1 MGNVLRFLILR
12 LYIQV
17 FVVFYYTFP
26 YNINKNPYICKLSFQ
41 QHYDMKDFIKNVGA
55 TIVGIFLFGIII
67 GIFGVMSLV
76 GMVASGQATKNVK
89 ENSVLVLK
97 LQGDL
102 QEQAQDDVLGQLT
115 GNTFNSLGMDAISSA
130 IKKAKA
136 NKDIKGIYLETGILS
151 ADVAQLQE
159 LRDQLV
165 DFKKSGKWI
174 VAYSDNYTQGCY
186 YLATAA
192 DKVYINPE
200 GSINWHG
207 IGSQPMFVKDLL
219 AKFGVKMQV
228 IKVGKYKSATE
239 MFTEE
244 KMSDANREQTQRY
257 IQSLWDNMC
266 KDVSKSRNISVAKL
280 NDLADNGVFVANG
293 KMLLAEKMVDGVKYA
308 DEMKAEVKKLLKL
321 DADKKISQLSIAD
334 MATVKEEGNDGDDE
348 IAVYYAYGD
357 IVDSPAAGSLF
368 SNSHAIV
375 GNDVCKDLEELAN
388 DEDVKA
394 VVIRINSGGGSAYA
408 SEQMWHQIDL
418 LKKKK
423 PVVISMGGMAASGG
437 YYMSCNANYIF
448 AEPTTLTGSI
458 GIFGVIPNFSD
469 LATNKLGLKFDE
481 VKTNRNALFG
491 SQARMMNEEELT
503 FLQGAITRGYHL
515 FRQRVADGRKMSVDQ
530 VEQIAQ
536 GHVFTGEDALKIKL
550 VDELGGLDKAVA
562 KAAAL
567 AKTKSYYTQGYPAP
581 LDFFD
586 QLLQESTDNGSYLD
600 GKLKTSLGTLY
611 EPMKMVNNITTM
623 DRIQARMP
631 WWLNINN

>member
-1 MGNVLRFLILR
+1 
-12 LYIQV
+12 
-17 FVVFYYTFP
+17 
-26 YNINKNPYICKLSFQ
+26 
-41 QHYDMKDFIKNVGA
+41 MKDFIKNVGA

-136 NKDIKGIYLETGILS
+136 NKDIKGIYLETGILG

-266 KDVSKSRNISVAKL
+266 KDVSKSRNISTAKL

-357 IVDSPAAGSLF
+357 IVDTPAAGSLF

-388 DEDVKA
+388 DDDVKA

-515 FRQRVADGRKMSVDQ
+515 FRQRVADGRKMTVDQ

>member
-1 MGNVLRFLILR
+1 M
-12 LYIQV
+12 
-17 FVVFYYTFP
+17 
-26 YNINKNPYICKLSFQ
+26 NKKSYICKSSFQ

-130 IKKAKA
+130 IKKAKV

-165 DFKKSGKWI
+165 NFKKSGKWI

-244 KMSDANREQTQRY
+244 KMSEANREQTQRY
-257 IQSLWDNMC
+257 IQSLWDNIC
-266 KDVSKSRNISVAKL
+266 KDVSKSRNISTAKL
-280 NDLADNGVFVANG
+280 NDLADNGIFVANG

-321 DADKKISQLSIAD
+321 DADKKINQLSIAD

-388 DEDVKA
+388 DDNVKA

-437 YYMSCNANYIF
+437 YYMSCNADYIF

-515 FRQRVADGRKMSVDQ
+515 FRQRVADGRKMTVDQ

-550 VDELGGLDKAVA
+550 VDELGGLNKAVA

-567 AKTKSYYTQGYPAP
+567 AKTNSYYTQGYPAP
-581 LDFFD
+581 REFFD

-631 WWLNINN
+631 WWLNLNN

>member
-1 MGNVLRFLILR
+1 
-12 LYIQV
+12 
-17 FVVFYYTFP
+17 
-26 YNINKNPYICKLSFQ
+26 
-41 QHYDMKDFIKNVGA
+41 MKDFIKNVGA

-266 KDVSKSRNISVAKL
+266 KAVSKSRNISTAKL

-388 DEDVKA
+388 DDDVKA

-448 AEPTTLTGSI
+448 AETTTLTGSI

>member
-1 MGNVLRFLILR
+1 
-12 LYIQV
+12 
-17 FVVFYYTFP
+17 
-26 YNINKNPYICKLSFQ
+26 
-41 QHYDMKDFIKNVGA
+41 MKDFIKNVGA

-136 NKDIKGIYLETGILS
+136 NKDIKGIYLETGILG

-244 KMSDANREQTQRY
+244 KMSEANREQTQRY

-266 KDVSKSRNISVAKL
+266 KDVSKSRNISTAKL
-280 NDLADNGVFVANG
+280 NDLADNGIFVANG

-388 DEDVKA
+388 DDDVKA

-515 FRQRVADGRKMSVDQ
+515 FRQRVADGRKMTVDQ

>member
-1 MGNVLRFLILR
+1 
-12 LYIQV
+12 
-17 FVVFYYTFP
+17 
-26 YNINKNPYICKLSFQ
+26 
-41 QHYDMKDFIKNVGA
+41 MKDFIKNVGA

-280 NDLADNGVFVANG
+280 NDLADNGIFVANG

-388 DEDVKA
+388 DDDVKA

-515 FRQRVADGRKMSVDQ
+515 FRQRVADGRKMTVDQ

>member
-1 MGNVLRFLILR
+1 
-12 LYIQV
+12 
-17 FVVFYYTFP
+17 
-26 YNINKNPYICKLSFQ
+26 
-41 QHYDMKDFIKNVGA
+41 MKDFIKNVGA

-136 NKDIKGIYLETGILS
+136 NKDIKGIYLETGILG

-388 DEDVKA
+388 DDDVKA

-515 FRQRVADGRKMSVDQ
+515 FRQRVADGRKMTVDQ

-550 VDELGGLDKAVA
+550 VDELGGLDKAIS

>member
-1 MGNVLRFLILR
+1 
-12 LYIQV
+12 
-17 FVVFYYTFP
+17 
-26 YNINKNPYICKLSFQ
+26 
-41 QHYDMKDFIKNVGA
+41 MKDFIKNVGA

-136 NKDIKGIYLETGILS
+136 NKDIKGIYLETGILG

-321 DADKKISQLSIAD
+321 DADKRISQLSIAD

-388 DEDVKA
+388 DDDVKA

-515 FRQRVADGRKMSVDQ
+515 FRQRVADGRKMTVDQ

>member
-1 MGNVLRFLILR
+1 M
-12 LYIQV
+12 
-17 FVVFYYTFP
+17 
-26 YNINKNPYICKLSFQ
+26 NKKSYICKSSFQ

-97 LQGDL
+97 LQSDL

-130 IKKAKA
+130 IKKAKV

-165 DFKKSGKWI
+165 NFKKSGKWI

-244 KMSDANREQTQRY
+244 KMSEANREQTQRY
-257 IQSLWDNMC
+257 IQSLWDNIC
-266 KDVSKSRNISVAKL
+266 KDVSKSRNISTAKL
-280 NDLADNGVFVANG
+280 NDLADNGIFVANG

-321 DADKKISQLSIAD
+321 DADQKINQLSIAD
-334 MATVKEEGNDGDDE
+334 MATVKEEGNDGEDE

-388 DEDVKA
+388 DDNVKA

-437 YYMSCNANYIF
+437 YYMSCNADYIF

-515 FRQRVADGRKMSVDQ
+515 FRQRVADGRKMTVDQ

-550 VDELGGLDKAVA
+550 VDELGGLNKAVA

-567 AKTKSYYTQGYPAP
+567 AKTNSYYTQGYPAP
-581 LDFFD
+581 REFFD

>member
-1 MGNVLRFLILR
+1 
-12 LYIQV
+12 
-17 FVVFYYTFP
+17 
-26 YNINKNPYICKLSFQ
+26 
-41 QHYDMKDFIKNVGA
+41 MKDFIKNVGA

-136 NKDIKGIYLETGILS
+136 NKDIKGIYLETGILG

-257 IQSLWDNMC
+257 IQSLWDNIC
-266 KDVSKSRNISVAKL
+266 KDVSKSRNISTAKL
-280 NDLADNGVFVANG
+280 NDLADNGIFVANG
-293 KMLLAEKMVDGVKYA
+293 KMLLAEKMVDGIRYA

-321 DADKKISQLSIAD
+321 DADKKINQLSIAD

-368 SNSHAIV
+368 SNTHAIV

-388 DEDVKA
+388 DDDVKA

-515 FRQRVADGRKMSVDQ
+515 FRQRVADGRKMTVDQ

>member
-1 MGNVLRFLILR
+1 
-12 LYIQV
+12 
-17 FVVFYYTFP
+17 
-26 YNINKNPYICKLSFQ
+26 
-41 QHYDMKDFIKNVGA
+41 MKDFIKNVGA

-136 NKDIKGIYLETGILS
+136 NKDIKGIYLETGILG

-257 IQSLWDNMC
+257 IQSLWDNIC

-280 NDLADNGVFVANG
+280 NDLADNGIFVANG

-388 DEDVKA
+388 DDDVKA

-515 FRQRVADGRKMSVDQ
+515 FRQRVADGRKMTVDQ

>member
-1 MGNVLRFLILR
+1 M
-12 LYIQV
+12 
-17 FVVFYYTFP
+17 
-26 YNINKNPYICKLSFQ
+26 NKKSYICKLSFQ

-130 IKKAKA
+130 IKKAKV

-165 DFKKSGKWI
+165 NFKKSGKWI

-244 KMSDANREQTQRY
+244 KMSEANREQTQRY

-266 KDVSKSRNISVAKL
+266 KDVSKSRNISTAKL
-280 NDLADNGVFVANG
+280 NDLADNGIFVANG

-321 DADKKISQLSIAD
+321 DADKKINQLSIAD

-388 DEDVKA
+388 DDNVKA

-437 YYMSCNANYIF
+437 YYMSCNADYIF

-469 LATNKLGLKFDE
+469 LATNKLGIKFDE

-515 FRQRVADGRKMSVDQ
+515 FRQRVADGRKMTVDQ

-550 VDELGGLDKAVA
+550 VDELGGLNKAVA

-567 AKTKSYYTQGYPAP
+567 AKTNSYYTQGYPAP
-581 LDFFD
+581 REFFD

>member
-1 MGNVLRFLILR
+1 
-12 LYIQV
+12 
-17 FVVFYYTFP
+17 
-26 YNINKNPYICKLSFQ
+26 
-41 QHYDMKDFIKNVGA
+41 MKDFIKNVGA

-102 QEQAQDDVLGQLT
+102 QEQAQDDVFGQLT

-388 DEDVKA
+388 DDDVKA

-515 FRQRVADGRKMSVDQ
+515 FRQRVADGRKMTVDQ

>member
-1 MGNVLRFLILR
+1 
-12 LYIQV
+12 
-17 FVVFYYTFP
+17 
-26 YNINKNPYICKLSFQ
+26 
-41 QHYDMKDFIKNVGA
+41 MKDFIKNVGA

-115 GNTFNSLGMDAISSA
+115 GNSFNSLGMDAISSA

-174 VAYSDNYTQGCY
+174 VAYSDMYTQGCY

-244 KMSDANREQTQRY
+244 KMSDANCEQTQRY

-388 DEDVKA
+388 DDDVKA

-515 FRQRVADGRKMSVDQ
+515 FRQRVADGRKMTVDQ

>member
-1 MGNVLRFLILR
+1 
-12 LYIQV
+12 
-17 FVVFYYTFP
+17 
-26 YNINKNPYICKLSFQ
+26 
-41 QHYDMKDFIKNVGA
+41 MKDFIKNVGA

-136 NKDIKGIYLETGILS
+136 NKDIKGIYLETGILG

-515 FRQRVADGRKMSVDQ
+515 FRQRVADGRKMTVDQ

>member
-1 MGNVLRFLILR
+1 
-12 LYIQV
+12 
-17 FVVFYYTFP
+17 
-26 YNINKNPYICKLSFQ
+26 
-41 QHYDMKDFIKNVGA
+41 MKDFIKNVGA

-136 NKDIKGIYLETGILS
+136 NKDIKGIYLETGILG

-388 DEDVKA
+388 DDDVKA

-515 FRQRVADGRKMSVDQ
+515 FRQRVADGRKMTVDQ

-562 KAAAL
+562 KAAVL

>member
-1 MGNVLRFLILR
+1 MILR
-12 LYIQV
+12 LYLQV

-26 YNINKNPYICKLSFQ
+26 YNINKNSYICKLSFQ

-388 DEDVKA
+388 DDDVKA

-515 FRQRVADGRKMSVDQ
+515 FRQRVADGRKMTVDQ

>member
-1 MGNVLRFLILR
+1 
-12 LYIQV
+12 
-17 FVVFYYTFP
+17 
-26 YNINKNPYICKLSFQ
+26 
-41 QHYDMKDFIKNVGA
+41 MKDFIKNVGA

-130 IKKAKA
+130 IKKAKV

-165 DFKKSGKWI
+165 NFKKSGKWI

-244 KMSDANREQTQRY
+244 KMSEANREQTQRY
-257 IQSLWDNMC
+257 IQSLWDNIC
-266 KDVSKSRNISVAKL
+266 KDVSKSRNISTAKL
-280 NDLADNGVFVANG
+280 NDLADNGIFVANG
-293 KMLLAEKMVDGVKYA
+293 KMLLAEKMVDGIRYA

-321 DADKKISQLSIAD
+321 DADQKINQLSIAD

-388 DEDVKA
+388 DDYVKA

-437 YYMSCNANYIF
+437 YYMSCNADYIF

-515 FRQRVADGRKMSVDQ
+515 FRQRVADGRKMTVEQ

-550 VDELGGLDKAVA
+550 VDELGGLNKAVA

-567 AKTKSYYTQGYPAP
+567 ANTNSYYTQGYPAP
-581 LDFFD
+581 RDFFD

>member
-1 MGNVLRFLILR
+1 
-12 LYIQV
+12 
-17 FVVFYYTFP
+17 
-26 YNINKNPYICKLSFQ
+26 
-41 QHYDMKDFIKNVGA
+41 MKDFIKNVGA

-136 NKDIKGIYLETGILS
+136 NKDIKGIYLETGILG

-165 DFKKSGKWI
+165 NFKKSGKWI

-257 IQSLWDNMC
+257 IQSLWDNIC

-388 DEDVKA
+388 DDDVKA

-515 FRQRVADGRKMSVDQ
+515 FRQRVADGRKMTVDQ

>member
-1 MGNVLRFLILR
+1 
-12 LYIQV
+12 
-17 FVVFYYTFP
+17 
-26 YNINKNPYICKLSFQ
+26 
-41 QHYDMKDFIKNVGA
+41 MKDFIKNVGA

-136 NKDIKGIYLETGILS
+136 NKDIKGIYLETGILN

-388 DEDVKA
+388 DDDVKA

-515 FRQRVADGRKMSVDQ
+515 FRQRVADGRKMTVDQ

>member
-1 MGNVLRFLILR
+1 
-12 LYIQV
+12 
-17 FVVFYYTFP
+17 
-26 YNINKNPYICKLSFQ
+26 
-41 QHYDMKDFIKNVGA
+41 MKDFIKNVGA

-136 NKDIKGIYLETGILS
+136 NKDIKGIYLETGILG

-357 IVDSPAAGSLF
+357 IVDTPAAGSLF

-388 DEDVKA
+388 DDDVKA

-503 FLQGAITRGYHL
+503 FLQSAITRGYHL
-515 FRQRVADGRKMSVDQ
+515 FRQRVADGRKMTVDQ

>member
-1 MGNVLRFLILR
+1 MILR
-12 LYIQV
+12 LYLQV

-26 YNINKNPYICKLSFQ
+26 YNINKNSYICKLSFQ

-136 NKDIKGIYLETGILS
+136 NKDIKGIYLETGILG

-321 DADKKISQLSIAD
+321 DADEKISQLSIAD

-388 DEDVKA
+388 DDDVKA

>member
-1 MGNVLRFLILR
+1 
-12 LYIQV
+12 
-17 FVVFYYTFP
+17 
-26 YNINKNPYICKLSFQ
+26 
-41 QHYDMKDFIKNVGA
+41 MKDFIKNVGA

-102 QEQAQDDVLGQLT
+102 QEQAQDDVLGQIT

-136 NKDIKGIYLETGILS
+136 NKDIKGIYLETGVLG

-174 VAYSDNYTQGCY
+174 VAYSDMYTQGCY

-266 KDVSKSRNISVAKL
+266 KAVSKSRNISTAKL
-280 NDLADNGVFVANG
+280 NDLADNGIFVANG

-321 DADKKISQLSIAD
+321 DADEKINQLSIAD
-334 MATVKEEGNDGDDE
+334 MANVKEEGNDGDDE

-357 IVDSPAAGSLF
+357 IVDTPAAGSLF

-388 DEDVKA
+388 DDDVKA

-491 SQARMMNEEELT
+491 SQARMMNEEEVT

-515 FRQRVADGRKMSVDQ
+515 FRQRVADGRKMTVDQ

>member
-1 MGNVLRFLILR
+1 
-12 LYIQV
+12 
-17 FVVFYYTFP
+17 
-26 YNINKNPYICKLSFQ
+26 
-41 QHYDMKDFIKNVGA
+41 MKDFIKNVGA

-115 GNTFNSLGMDAISSA
+115 GNSFNSLGMDAISSA

-136 NKDIKGIYLETGILS
+136 NKDIKGIYLETGILG

-388 DEDVKA
+388 DDDVKA

>member
-1 MGNVLRFLILR
+1 
-12 LYIQV
+12 
-17 FVVFYYTFP
+17 
-26 YNINKNPYICKLSFQ
+26 
-41 QHYDMKDFIKNVGA
+41 MKDFIKNVGA

-136 NKDIKGIYLETGILS
+136 NKDIKGIYLETGILG

-280 NDLADNGVFVANG
+280 NDLANNGVFVANG

-334 MATVKEEGNDGDDE
+334 MANVKEEGNDGDDE

-388 DEDVKA
+388 DDDVKA

-515 FRQRVADGRKMSVDQ
+515 FRQRVADGRKMTVDQ

>member
-1 MGNVLRFLILR
+1 
-12 LYIQV
+12 
-17 FVVFYYTFP
+17 
-26 YNINKNPYICKLSFQ
+26 
-41 QHYDMKDFIKNVGA
+41 MKDFIKNVGA

-115 GNTFNSLGMDAISSA
+115 GNTFNSLGMDAITSA

-136 NKDIKGIYLETGILS
+136 NKDIKGIYLETGILG

-321 DADKKISQLSIAD
+321 DADTKISQLSIAD

-388 DEDVKA
+388 DDDVKA

-515 FRQRVADGRKMSVDQ
+515 FRQRVADGRKMTVDQ

-562 KAAAL
+562 KAATL
-567 AKTKSYYTQGYPAP
+567 AKTKSYYTQSYPAP

>member
-1 MGNVLRFLILR
+1 
-12 LYIQV
+12 
-17 FVVFYYTFP
+17 
-26 YNINKNPYICKLSFQ
+26 
-41 QHYDMKDFIKNVGA
+41 MKDFIKNVGA

-388 DEDVKA
+388 DDDVKA

-515 FRQRVADGRKMSVDQ
+515 FRQRVADGRKMTVDQ

-562 KAAAL
+562 KAADL

-631 WWLNINN
+631 WWLNMNN

>member
-1 MGNVLRFLILR
+1 
-12 LYIQV
+12 
-17 FVVFYYTFP
+17 
-26 YNINKNPYICKLSFQ
+26 
-41 QHYDMKDFIKNVGA
+41 MKDFIKNVGA

-136 NKDIKGIYLETGILS
+136 NKDIKGIYLETGILG

-321 DADKKISQLSIAD
+321 DADEKISQLSIAD
-334 MATVKEEGNDGDDE
+334 MANVKEEGNDGDDE

-388 DEDVKA
+388 DDDVKA

-515 FRQRVADGRKMSVDQ
+515 FRQRVADGRKMTVDQ

-550 VDELGGLDKAVA
+550 VDELGGLNKAVA

-567 AKTKSYYTQGYPAP
+567 AKTNSYYTQGYPAP
-581 LDFFD
+581 REFFD

-611 EPMKMVNNITTM
+611 EPIKMVNNITTM

>member
-1 MGNVLRFLILR
+1 
-12 LYIQV
+12 
-17 FVVFYYTFP
+17 
-26 YNINKNPYICKLSFQ
+26 
-41 QHYDMKDFIKNVGA
+41 MKDFIKNVGA

-334 MATVKEEGNDGDDE
+334 MSTVKEEGNDGDDE

-388 DEDVKA
+388 DDDVKA

-631 WWLNINN
+631 WWLNMNN

>member
-1 MGNVLRFLILR
+1 
-12 LYIQV
+12 
-17 FVVFYYTFP
+17 
-26 YNINKNPYICKLSFQ
+26 
-41 QHYDMKDFIKNVGA
+41 MKDFIKNVGA

-136 NKDIKGIYLETGILS
+136 NKDIKGIYLETGILG

-244 KMSDANREQTQRY
+244 KMSNANREQTQRY

-357 IVDSPAAGSLF
+357 IVDTPAAGSLF

-388 DEDVKA
+388 DDDVKA

-515 FRQRVADGRKMSVDQ
+515 FRQRVADGRKMTVDQ

-586 QLLQESTDNGSYLD
+586 QLFQESTDNGSYLD

>member
-1 MGNVLRFLILR
+1 
-12 LYIQV
+12 
-17 FVVFYYTFP
+17 
-26 YNINKNPYICKLSFQ
+26 
-41 QHYDMKDFIKNVGA
+41 MKDFIKNVGA

-136 NKDIKGIYLETGILS
+136 NKDIKGIYLETGILG

-388 DEDVKA
+388 DDDVKA

-481 VKTNRNALFG
+481 VKTNRNSLFG

-515 FRQRVADGRKMSVDQ
+515 FRQRVADGRKMTVDQ

>member
-1 MGNVLRFLILR
+1 M
-12 LYIQV
+12 
-17 FVVFYYTFP
+17 
-26 YNINKNPYICKLSFQ
+26 NKKSYICKLSFQ

-130 IKKAKA
+130 IKKAKV

-165 DFKKSGKWI
+165 NFKKSGKWI

-266 KDVSKSRNISVAKL
+266 KDVSKSRNISTAKL
-280 NDLADNGVFVANG
+280 NDLADNGIFVANG
-293 KMLLAEKMVDGVKYA
+293 KMLLAEKMVDGIRYA
-308 DEMKAEVKKLLKL
+308 EEMKAEVKKLLKL
-321 DADKKISQLSIAD
+321 DADKKINQLSIAD

-388 DEDVKA
+388 DDNVKA

-437 YYMSCNANYIF
+437 YYMSCNADYIF

-515 FRQRVADGRKMSVDQ
+515 FRQRVADGRKMTVDQ

-550 VDELGGLDKAVA
+550 VDELGGLNKAVA

-567 AKTKSYYTQGYPAP
+567 AKTNSYYTQGYPAP
-581 LDFFD
+581 REFFD

>member
-1 MGNVLRFLILR
+1 M
-12 LYIQV
+12 
-17 FVVFYYTFP
+17 
-26 YNINKNPYICKLSFQ
+26 NKKSYICKLSFQ

-130 IKKAKA
+130 IKKAKV

-165 DFKKSGKWI
+165 NFKKSGKWI

-244 KMSDANREQTQRY
+244 KMSEANREQTQRY
-257 IQSLWDNMC
+257 IQSLWDNIC
-266 KDVSKSRNISVAKL
+266 KDVSKSRNISTAKL
-280 NDLADNGVFVANG
+280 NDLADNGIFVANG

-321 DADKKISQLSIAD
+321 DADQKINQLSIAD

-388 DEDVKA
+388 DDDVKA

-491 SQARMMNEEELT
+491 SQARMMNEEEVT

>member
-1 MGNVLRFLILR
+1 
-12 LYIQV
+12 
-17 FVVFYYTFP
+17 
-26 YNINKNPYICKLSFQ
+26 
-41 QHYDMKDFIKNVGA
+41 MKDFIKNVGA

-136 NKDIKGIYLETGILS
+136 NKDIKGIYLETGILG

-388 DEDVKA
+388 DDNVKA

-515 FRQRVADGRKMSVDQ
+515 FRQRVADGRKMTVDQ

>member
-1 MGNVLRFLILR
+1 
-12 LYIQV
+12 
-17 FVVFYYTFP
+17 
-26 YNINKNPYICKLSFQ
+26 
-41 QHYDMKDFIKNVGA
+41 MKDFIKNVGA

-321 DADKKISQLSIAD
+321 DADEKISQLSIAD

-388 DEDVKA
+388 DDDVKA

-515 FRQRVADGRKMSVDQ
+515 FRQRVADGRKMTVDQ

>member
-1 MGNVLRFLILR
+1 
-12 LYIQV
+12 
-17 FVVFYYTFP
+17 
-26 YNINKNPYICKLSFQ
+26 
-41 QHYDMKDFIKNVGA
+41 MKDFIKNVGA

-136 NKDIKGIYLETGILS
+136 NKDIKGIYLETGILG

-321 DADKKISQLSIAD
+321 DADEKISQLSIAD
-334 MATVKEEGNDGDDE
+334 MANVKEEGNDGDDE

-388 DEDVKA
+388 DDDVKA

-515 FRQRVADGRKMSVDQ
+515 FRQRVADGRKMTVDQ

>member
-1 MGNVLRFLILR
+1 
-12 LYIQV
+12 
-17 FVVFYYTFP
+17 
-26 YNINKNPYICKLSFQ
+26 
-41 QHYDMKDFIKNVGA
+41 MKDFIKNAGA

-136 NKDIKGIYLETGILS
+136 NKDIKGIYLETGILG

-388 DEDVKA
+388 DDDVKA

-515 FRQRVADGRKMSVDQ
+515 FRQRVADGRKMTVDQ

>member
-1 MGNVLRFLILR
+1 
-12 LYIQV
+12 
-17 FVVFYYTFP
+17 
-26 YNINKNPYICKLSFQ
+26 
-41 QHYDMKDFIKNVGA
+41 MKDFIKNVGA

-321 DADKKISQLSIAD
+321 DADEKISQLSIAD
-334 MATVKEEGNDGDDE
+334 MANVKEEGNDGDDE

-388 DEDVKA
+388 DDNVKA

-515 FRQRVADGRKMSVDQ
+515 FRQRVADGRKMTVDQ